1 MNEEFE
7 LISSTDAHV
16 QNKYETVEVLGV
28 PFTNISKHEMVDE
41 LKRFAETVTDDNKV
55 IVTANPEITYYAYKN
70 KKYMKRILSADYII
84 PDGIGVI
91 KAAKKLKTP
100 LKERVAGIELMEE
113 MLNIANEHHSKVFLL
128 GASKETVKKCKK
140 KLRAQ
145 YPNIIFKSKHGYKDV
160 RDYKTLLKVRKFNPD
175 YIFVAMGY
183 PKQETWIYYHQHHF
197 THCVLMGVG
206 GSFDVF
212 SGNVKRAPEIFI
224 KMNLEWL
231 YRIMTDMKRFKR
243 AASIPMF
250 MMEVSRQK
258 YRRDTDPHANLRDKA

>member
-1 MNEEFE
+1 MNKEFE
-7 LISSTDAHV
+7 LISSTFP
-16 QNKYETVEVLGV
+16 NINRRYEVVDILGV
-28 PFTNISKHEMVDE
+28 PFTNISKKEMVDE
-41 LKRFAETVTDDNKV
+41 LKLFAESSTEDNQV
-55 IVTANPEITYYAYKN
+55 IVTANPEIVYYAHKN
-70 KKYMKRILSADYII
+70 KKYMQRISAAHYIV

-113 MLNIANEHHSKVFLL
+113 MLKIADDNHSRVFLL

-160 RDYKTLLKVRKFNPD
+160 RDYKTLLKVRKFDPD

-212 SGNVKRAPEIFI
+212 SGNVKRAPELFI

-243 AASIPMF
+243 AVSIPLF
-250 MMEVSRQK
+250 MMEISRQK
-258 YRRDTDPHANLRDKA
+258 YRRDTDPHANLRDKV